1 MTLRVDFRAAVG
13 AHLVTE
19 EVGVSHK
26 TGDVAFR
33 AQIRLGRLLTPRRK
47 YLHMVTPANQIVGAP
62 SGPAGFG
69 WYGRC
74 PLTEMIFL
82 NCCHL
87 PFKNRKFSIELKI
100 FEFRQV
106 F

>member
-19 EVGVSHK
+19 EVGISHEIK
-26 TGDVAFR
+26 DGAFR

-62 SGPAGFG
+62 SG
-69 WYGRC
+69 WVWVVWS
-74 PLTEMIFL
+74 
-82 NCCHL
+82 L
-87 PFKNRKFSIELKI
+87 PSHRGGILELLSFI
-100 FEFRQV
+100 IQV
-106 F
+106 V